1 MSGGSGLLRAISV
14 IPMLFA
20 VLILRTDRRIVRQ
33 LRQAKA
39 ISIESAI
46 LLQTPPILGSWRLRR
61 LAGAGAICLVQ
72 PESYYLEEQGYSDFR
87 KRRRRRAVL
96 VICILIPLILI
107 LWLWLNLE

>member
-1 MSGGSGLLRAISV
+1 MLRAISV

-20 VLILRTDRRIVRQ
+20 ALILRTDRRIVRQ
-33 LRQAKA
+33 LREAKA

-46 LLQTPPILGSWRLRR
+46 LLQPPPILGSWRLRR

-72 PESYYLEEQGYSDFR
+72 PESYYYLEEQGYAAYR

-96 VICILIPLILI
+96 VFCILIPLILI
-107 LWLWLNLE
+107 VWLWLNLK